1 MIWMCVISFAGSF
14 YLNLDDLDNL
24 DDWDYLD
31 YLDDVDDLDNLDEDV
46 LSTSFAGS
54 LIWMSTLRLTSSSFD
69 TEIPLTPSISHKF
82 RG

>member
-1 MIWMCVISFAGSF
+1 MKEDVCYLLCRVLD
-14 YLNLDDLDNL
+14 LNLDDLD
-24 DDWDYLD
+24 DCDY
-31 YLDDVDDLDNLDEDV
+31 LDNLDEDV

-54 LIWMSTLRLTSSSFD
+54 LICMSTLRLTSSSFD